1 MGGKDRVKNRSV
13 LQFGLVTLKWGMVDL
28 KSGFSLLNHKALG
41 IMVTPINH
49 ESKTFLHVYQFPWVK
64 LKAYIILLLFFVL
77 KEEEKK
83 ES

>member
-1 MGGKDRVKNRSV
+1 M
-13 LQFGLVTLKWGMVDL
+13 
-28 KSGFSLLNHKALG
+28 LLNHKALG